1 MKKWVWIAL
10 ALVLAFTG
18 TVIAFA
24 SQENEMEN
32 GCEHDYQIVS
42 LEPNGDIILT
52 CENCNDRTTTTFAEH
67 LNDREYAPLDVV
79 PDGIVNAKDYAYIL
93 HHYKASD
100 WGGEEVTDPEF
111 PEFD

>member
-24 SQENEMEN
+24 SQENEMET

-42 LEPNGDIILT
+42 LEPNGSIILM
-52 CENCNDRTTTTFAEH
+52 CENCSDRITTTFAEH
-67 LNDREYAPLDVV
+67 LNTYYAPLDVV
-79 PDGIVNAKDYAYIL
+79 ADGIVNAKDYAYIL
-93 HHYKASD
+93 KHYKSDD
-100 WGGEEVTDPEF
+100 WGGESVPPIF
-111 PEFD
+111 